1 MISIL
6 LAVLFQVVGR
16 WRMEIG
22 NEHCLLAWLKGLKYL
37 FDNPTR
43 ENIMHL
49 FLVGTENK
57 CLLFN

>member
-1 MISIL
+1 
-6 LAVLFQVVGR
+6 
-16 WRMEIG
+16 MEIG
-22 NEHCLLAWLKGLKYL
+22 NEHCLLAWLKGLKHL

-57 CLLFN
+57 CLLFNSKNKKEGY